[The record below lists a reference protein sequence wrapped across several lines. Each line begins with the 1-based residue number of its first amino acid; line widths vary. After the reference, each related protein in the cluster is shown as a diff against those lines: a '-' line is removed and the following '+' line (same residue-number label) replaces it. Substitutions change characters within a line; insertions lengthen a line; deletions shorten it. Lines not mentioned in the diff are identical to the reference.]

1 MAKPKPIKV
10 KIYDLEE
17 FDKELL
23 EEVVEVLKGREKL
36 YSVEEVKRLLKEGKL
51 EEELKD

>member
-1 MAKPKPIKV
+1 MPKPIKV

-23 EEVVEVLKGREKL
+23 EEVVEVFEGREEL
-36 YSVEEVKRLLKEGKL
+36 YSVEEVKKLL
-51 EEELKD
+51 EEGELKG

>member
-1 MAKPKPIKV
+1 MGRARPLVV

-23 EEVVEVLKGREKL
+23 EEMLRVI
-36 YSVEEVKRLLKEGKL
+36 EGKAELVYLDEL
-51 EEELKD
+51 EED